1 MKKLTFIL
9 VVLALTLQSC
19 ISMHGGNLTSSAS
32 LQSNNFNY
40 VKRGVQGESN
50 VVTVIVFTLK
60 DKKAIVEDAKKDLL
74 MRNPLSG
81 NQTLA
86 NVVVDFKSTY
96 ILGVV
101 IARKCVVTADIVE
114 FK

>member
-1 MKKLTFIL
+1 MKKLIFIL
-9 VVLALTLQSC
+9 GILAISLQGC
-19 ISMHGGNLTSSAS
+19 ISMHGGAFTSSAS

-74 MRNPLSG
+74 M
-81 NQTLA
+81 
-86 NVVVDFKSTY
+86 
-96 ILGVV
+96 
-101 IARKCVVTADIVE
+101 
-114 FK
+114 